1 MSSNSDKFETLIS
14 FVSHIDDSNLSAE
27 IDSLQRKIERMQN
40 KIAVKGSTKELED
53 GLRNL
58 ENQVDSLYSRFEK
71 FIPRIQE
78 AQTLGIKFSNISLN
92 SLVTRFRDL
101 GRSIEDA
108 KSKLQDTYSRLQEFA
123 GDKGQISLPDFTI
136 SRKANIEAWVQ
147 QLRDLGAADIVFD
160 EYNIKSAKFEEALTG
175 LGIRITTLSQT
186 GTEEFQK
193 LSAAGEVLAET
204 FRNMGDAAFQ
214 AFDEMDDPK
223 KLKALS
229 DKIQNIRMTA
239 WSDTQDAKIN
249 REFAKMSLADGI
261 SKEVQAADAAL
272 DEFMRT
278 LRDKGNISIETAKDV
293 AKELGGSLN
302 LSNIVTN
309 EAGEFHAS
317 AQLIT
322 KDLQTISFSLKS
334 YKMETQKGDVWGV
347 TTGGVSQLGNIISQT
362 LGEYQAGL
370 NKTLQLRRQLSQA
383 EESGNKYAAD
393 ILKQQI
399 TINEQHNAE
408 LAKTIT
414 NVQWTTEA
422 LEGML
427 AVETQI
433 GDTINLEEANR
444 QWEQEKIAIDGVIQK
459 YNELK
464 QAELKVEQASL
475 ANAPKGERQIAWAEK
490 TRALNEYQT
499 AYSGL
504 SDDLKNNKVL
514 VDGLADADAKAAAA
528 TQKLTSAAN
537 SQGFSLKALAT
548 QFKTLASNVLQYQL
562 AWKGFQM
569 ITDAIKKVIATTKEL
584 DSAMMNIRLVT
595 GQTQEQVQE
604 LMNSYAEL
612 GKTVGATATQ
622 VAEGAIGWLRQGRS
636 LEDTTKLIET
646 STKLSKLGMM
656 DASEATQLLTATLN
670 GFNVAVA
677 DSESI
682 VDKLVKVDMN
692 FATSTQELATALQY
706 TAASANLAGVNLDQM
721 IGLIATV
728 SATTRRSAESIGQS
742 FKTMFSRL
750 QRVSAG
756 KNLDEYG
763 ESLNDVEKR
772 LSSLG
777 IALRD
782 SQHEWRNEWD
792 VMNEIGEKWQDF
804 TSIEKS
810 AIAEVMGGTRQRENL
825 LVVFENWDKVLK
837 ATSVSMSS
845 AGTAEQ
851 KYAAYMDSLEAK
863 TAQFTATWQK
873 LVNNLSAG
881 DTLKGF
887 VDFGTHIL
895 EIIDKFHLLQV
906 AMVTAL
912 GAGGFKLFE
921 TGIIALDKAI
931 TPLRTAIE
939 EVGKYSK
946 ELFVDIGNVGMSMK
960 ALNDDA
966 IQGIVNGVSKLNP
979 VIQAQVLNMANLDDQ
994 AKETI
999 ASLLG
1004 LELTEEGQFK
1014 AGAQAATG
1022 TELFSGALKR
1032 LVANLKLAISQMV
1045 TFLTTNPAGWAILAI
1060 GAFAAAIAIFDKL
1073 TTTFEEQQEKISSL
1087 KQEYES
1093 LESELQSIQ
1102 GEIKTTTD
1110 RINELVKASKEG
1122 KITLVEAEE
1131 LSRLKRTNA
1140 ELKIQL
1146 ETKKQLAKIKADEL
1160 SSAVEKA
1167 YNPSSASQF
1176 ANRGGLLSVF
1186 KQIGYAAKTRGL
1198 VRSGDPLEDFQN
1210 ELNQLSK
1217 YKRELADLQK
1227 QLDSTT
1233 DPDTIKDLTKQI
1245 ETTSKVV
1252 DTLTNS
1258 TSSFVDIMQE
1268 NMASLDETIPE
1279 QAALKAEMQGL
1290 IDAYIKIMSPESYF
1304 AIKLSELSTKL
1315 DENGKKTKEYEDAL
1329 NDLANEIL
1337 KDKELW
1343 DMIKGSLGLTDEEIE
1358 SLETGTAGMKEY
1370 DAAFQKFAD
1379 HLDSE
1384 ELKAELEIDTSDID
1398 EAEEK
1403 VSALASAIDDF
1414 TDKAG
1419 DLKDALDEL
1428 NAGGGLSLETVSKL
1442 AQKFP
1447 ELEDALYLYLAGV
1460 KSDVELQRLL
1470 QSEYDKTTQEYK
1482 NSLIAK
1488 LEASTE
1494 FYNAQ
1499 IKGNDELRAE
1509 LSRLYGVDV
1518 NNFST
1523 AEALK
1528 AELARVA
1535 EQQIVSAFQPLPP
1548 SLSPTWDAMASGFA
1562 SRCSMMTAWA
1572 AATANAIIGA
1582 FSAIAAA
1589 QAAIVGGGAVGS
1601 TKGGLSGA
1609 NNLGVSGIQQKD
1621 VNLAINQAQAK
1632 VNDLL
1637 GNAAGAG
1644 LGAGKI
1650 GTTGGGGSPSGSG
1663 SSGSGEDTRKAEFEA
1678 AKAELDHLRKMDL
1691 ISTKEY
1697 YDALGKLVD
1706 EYYKDNEEY
1715 ISEYKSEEEGL
1726 YDLKKELFEQDRE
1739 NLEIDLEILENQVGT
1754 ADQRLAIYEKIM
1766 ESVHL
1771 QAEELRKMG
1780 VSDDTDTIRELQKI
1794 YRDNNQKRLDTLED
1808 IIDEQKEGTEH
1819 IKNLL
1824 EISGNLTVEKELE
1837 LATQNYQFI
1846 IQMYDKYKDIYEKDE
1861 RAYRQYIEAKK
1872 DATDDL
1878 RDAVMAS
1885 IDKMFDTLDDKVKEA
1900 EATLRYAGLNVLGD
1914 TQKIAA
1920 AVDKAFQMGLITLQE
1935 YQKYRLDLIER
1946 ERDAIDTA
1954 YEKIKN
1960 ASIKA
1965 IEAQIK
1971 ALQDQ
1976 KDADDE
1982 YYDNKIKSIQ
1992 AIISA
1997 MDKEKDAEDKLLAL
2011 EKKRYA
2017 LENAK
2022 RQKTVQ
2028 IYREGVGFVWEA
2040 DPEEVRKATEDYNDA
2055 IRDYNNWQ
2063 KKLDLQGQID
2073 DFEKAKEANAKIVDE
2088 EIDKLNELKEAWE
2101 KSMDLD
2107 DIFDEYEE
2115 SIRNLMDDESLSF
2128 DQRMA
2133 KVNEFTDAYKKKIS
2147 EIGQANTALGQQILA
2162 LAGLNLSGTQ
2172 GTTKAVKTWYA
2183 TKEGLAPAGAS
2194 VGDKILTGGGT
2205 YQIVEAGTVGATQNP
2220 ITKLWSVKLDDVKT
2234 VITDELAG
2242 TVKSIDTIS
2251 TNTQAL
2257 LDNTNGVLD
2266 LTNILSIF
2274 NGNIEDMNTA
2284 TANTELP
2291 DIVGGYQTPSSATIP
2306 ELTGNIEDYFGESV
2320 RETVGKVLRGGSD
2333 NGYSAGTKV
2342 TEYAGIINKA
2352 TGEEIKF
2359 TSTSNNVYEALK
2371 EQGISRDSVSLA
2383 NQTAVSYTVGG
2394 RGVSEGVQKDRAF
2407 NTSKKGTSRSGSHE
2421 EFYGTDPDAYKRAKR
2436 GFATGTQNSPATYSL
2451 VDELGE
2457 ELIIRPPSQG
2467 RPTYLEKGTGV
2478 IPADITKNLWK
2489 MGQNPEL
2496 FFKNEFDKQ
2505 VERYSGFSW
2514 DTSGG
2519 TMSIVIGD
2527 INLSGVQDVDG
2538 LSRAIV
2544 TKLPN
2549 QIIRDLYK

>member
-14 FVSHIDDSNLSAE
+14 FVSHIDDSKLNAE
-27 IDSLQRKIERMQN
+27 IQKLQHKIKTAEKDIMIRGN
-40 KIAVKGSTKELED
+40 TDELTN
-53 GLRNL
+53 NL
-58 ENQVDSLYSRFEK
+58 QKLEAQVDSLYNRFENI
-71 FIPRIQE
+71 IPLIQEMDALGINFGKIDLTRIDKDFKIIESRIQSTKAE
-78 AQTLGIKFSNISLN
+78 
-92 SLVTRFRDL
+92 
-101 GRSIEDA
+101 
-108 KSKLQDTYSRLQEFA
+108 LQDTYAKLQEFV
-123 GDKGQISLPDFTI
+123 GNRGEISAPDF
-136 SRKANIEAWVQ
+136 SKSGLANIQAWKQ
-147 QLRDLGAADIVFD
+147 QLEDLGATDVVFKNLSI
-160 EYNIKSAKFEEALTG
+160 ESATFEEALTG
-175 LGIRITTLSQT
+175 LGRRITTVSQE
-186 GTEEFQK
+186 GVTETAK
-193 LSAAGEVLAET
+193 LSAAGEALAQT
-204 FRNMGDAAFQ
+204 FQKMGDTAF
-214 AFDEMDDPK
+214 ASLDKMGDPA

-229 DKIQNIRMTA
+229 DKIQSIRMTA
-239 WSDTQDAKIN
+239 WSDSQDDKIN
-249 REFAKMSLADGI
+249 REFLKMGIADGLQ
-261 SKEVQAADAAL
+261 KEVTAADNAL
-272 DEFMRT
+272 KDFMTRF
-278 LRDKGNISIETAKDV
+278 RENGNITIDEAKRI
-293 AKELGGSLN
+293 AKEMGGEFKIG
-302 LSNIVTN
+302 NIVTDQS
-309 EAGEFHAS
+309 GTVHAS

-322 KDLQTISFSLKS
+322 KDLKQLSFSMRS
-334 YKMETQKGDVWGV
+334 YAEDMKNGERYFGMS
-347 TTGGVSQLGNIISQT
+347 TGGTTSIADLQSQKIT
-362 LGEYQAGL
+362 EYQAGL
-370 NKTLQLRRQLSQA
+370 QKALQLRQQLSQA
-383 EESGNKYAAD
+383 EQSGNQYASKLLQEQLSNIEQSNSA
-393 ILKQQI
+393 LKSQLN
-399 TINEQHNAE
+399 TIE
-408 LAKTIT
+408 L
-414 NVQWTTEA
+414 TTEA
-422 LEGML
+422 KAQLLSVEQQNQQAVAMYEG
-427 AVETQI
+427 TKRW
-433 GDTINLEEANR
+433 EE
-444 QWEQEKIAIDGVIQK
+444 EKIAIDGVIQK

-475 ANAPKGERQIAWAEK
+475 ANAPKAERQSAMAELN
-490 TRALNEYQT
+490 RATTEF
-499 AYSGL
+499 
-504 SDDLKNNKVL
+504 NNAQKSL
-514 VDGLADADAKAAAA
+514 APNLQNTQRYIDGIADADAKASAA
-528 TQKLTSAAN
+528 TQKLTSAMS

-548 QFKTLASNVLQYQL
+548 QFKTLATNVLQYQL

-595 GQTQEQVQE
+595 GQTQEQVQN

-670 GFNVAVA
+670 GFNVAVS

-706 TAASANLAGVNLDQM
+706 TAASANLAGVSLDQM

-772 LSSLG
+772 LNSLG

-863 TAQFTATWQK
+863 TAQFTATWQQ

-895 EIIDKFHLLQV
+895 EIIDKFHLLQI
-906 AMVTAL
+906 AMYTAL

-921 TGIIALDKAI
+921 TAIVALDKAMA
-931 TPLRTAIE
+931 PLQTAI
-939 EVGKYSK
+939 
-946 ELFVDIGNVGMSMK
+946 
-960 ALNDDA
+960 
-966 IQGIVNGVSKLNP
+966 NGVS
-979 VIQAQVLNMANLDDQ
+979 QACTELGKVALTGTSEGVNAFRVATLSMTQSLEGLSPATQAYVLNMFELDEVTKQ
-994 AKETI
+994 AIISQT
-999 ASLLG
+999 G
-1004 LELTEEGQFK
+1004 LELTENGQFK
-1014 AGAQAATG
+1014 AGAQAAAG

-1032 LVANLKLAISQMV
+1032 LVANLKLAITQMV
-1045 TFLTTNPAGWAILAI
+1045 TFLTTTPVGWAILAI
-1060 GAFAAAIAIFDKL
+1060 GAFTAAIAIFDKL

-1279 QAALKAEMQGL
+1279 QAALKAELQGL
-1290 IDAYIKIMSPESYF
+1290 IDAYIRIMSPESYF

-1315 DENGKKTKEYEDAL
+1315 DENGNKTKEYEEAL

-1337 KDKELW
+1337 KDKALW
-1343 DMIKGSLGLTDEEIE
+1343 DLVKGSMGLTEDEIA
-1358 SLETGTAGMKEY
+1358 SLESGKKGMEDY

-1403 VSALASAIDDF
+1403 ISQLASAIDNF
-1414 TDKAG
+1414 KDKAD
-1419 DLKDALDEL
+1419 DLKSALEEL
-1428 NAGGGLSLETVSKL
+1428 NSGGGLSLETVSKL

-1447 ELEDALYLYLAGV
+1447 ELEDALSLYLAGL
-1460 KSDVELQRLL
+1460 KTDAQLQKLL
-1470 QSEYDKTTQEYK
+1470 QKEYDKTTQEYK
-1482 NSLIAK
+1482 DSLIKK
-1488 LEASTE
+1488 LESSEE

-1499 IKGNDELRAE
+1499 IKDNAEVNTALRK
-1509 LSRLYGVDV
+1509 LYGLDAA
-1518 NNFST
+1518 NFKT
-1523 AEALK
+1523 VEALK
-1528 AELARVA
+1528 QAIAS
-1535 EQQIVSAFQPLPP
+1535 QSA
-1548 SLSPTWDAMASGFA
+1548 S
-1562 SRCSMMTAWA
+1562 
-1572 AATANAIIGA
+1572 N
-1582 FSAIAAA
+1582 IAAA
-1589 QAAIVGGGAVGS
+1589 FGGLPAATDPAWQGMLEGFAARCQGMVSWAIRTASAISSAFGGMSLSKDAWKTAQGQRSKSKQRQAQTSALFNSMYAGLSDFGAGGVGTVGS
-1601 TKGGLSGA
+1601 
-1609 NNLGVSGIQQKD
+1609 
-1621 VNLAINQAQAK
+1621 
-1632 VNDLL
+1632 
-1637 GNAAGAG
+1637 
-1644 LGAGKI
+1644 
-1650 GTTGGGGSPSGSG
+1650 TGGGGDNGSG
-1663 SSGSGEDTRKAEFEA
+1663 GSGEDAWKAEFEA

-1697 YDALGKLVD
+1697 YDALNKLV
-1706 EYYKDNEEY
+1706 EKYYKDREEY
-1715 ISEYKSEEEGL
+1715 ISEYKSEEEAL

-1739 NLEIDLEILENQVGT
+1739 NLEIDLEILETQVDT
-1754 ADQRLAIYEKIM
+1754 ADQRLAIYEKMM
-1766 ESVHL
+1766 ESAHL
-1771 QAEELRKMG
+1771 QAEELRKLG
-1780 VSDDTDTIRELQKI
+1780 VKDDTDTIREFQKI
-1794 YRDNNQKRLDTLED
+1794 YRENNQKRLDALED

-1824 EISGNLTVEKELE
+1824 EISGNLTTEKELE

-1846 IQMYDKYKDIYEKDE
+1846 IQMYDKYKHIYDKDE
-1861 RAYRQYIEAKK
+1861 KAYRQYIEAKK
-1872 DATDDL
+1872 DATEDL

-1885 IDKMFDTLDDKVKEA
+1885 IDKMFDNLDDKVKEA
-1900 EATLRYAGLNVLGD
+1900 EATLRYAGLNVLGE
-1914 TQKIAA
+1914 TKQIAA

-1992 AIISA
+1992 AVISA

-2088 EIDKLNELKEAWE
+2088 EIDNLNKLKEAWE
-2101 KSMDLD
+2101 ESMDLD
-2107 DIFDEYEE
+2107 DVFDEYEE

-2128 DQRMA
+2128 EQRMA
-2133 KVNEFTDAYKKKIS
+2133 KVNEFTESYKKKIS
-2147 EIGQANTALGQQILA
+2147 EIGQANYDLSQQILS
-2162 LAGLNLSGTQ
+2162 LANLNLSGAQ
-2172 GTTKAVKTWYA
+2172 GTTKATKTWYA

-2257 LDNTNGVLD
+2257 LDNTNGMLD

-2291 DIVGGYQTPSSATIP
+2291 DVIGSYQSPSSATIP
-2306 ELTGNIEDYFGESV
+2306 ELTGNVEDYFGESV
-2320 RETVGKVLRGGSD
+2320 RETVGKALRGGSD

-2342 TEYAGIINKA
+2342 TEYAGIIDKA

-2383 NQTAVSYTVGG
+2383 KQTAVSYTVGG
-2394 RGVSEGVQKDRAF
+2394 NANYQRSPNARSATYLTPAEMAAKHGMTEAEYYDRYIQRLR
-2407 NTSKKGTSRSGSHE
+2407 K
-2421 EFYGTDPDAYKRAKR
+2421 
-2436 GFATGTQNSPATYSL
+2436 FASGTQSSPSSYSL
-2451 VDELGE
+2451 VDEFGE

-2544 TKLPN
+2544 TRLPN